1 MASYDTYYE
10 QIKKQTAADRQAAK
24 DKSNKIFEN
33 QKAVANEQF
42 KAQLKDTTSAY
53 DEQYRLARIQKAVNE
68 RQIVEN
74 MANMGLTDS
83 GLNRTQ
89 VTANQLSY
97 GNRIGRIDTEKQKA
111 TDALALAL
119 RSNTTTIE
127 NNRISAEAA
136 IDDKYDKYAS
146 DVATDMYKADVAAA
160 SRSYSSGGGSKGS
173 VVRYTRV
180 REEGNYVVYRDQNG
194 KETKVAKG
202 LNPYTGNKANKSS
215 TTTQYGVWNGYQPKG
230 VMVGLTSYNKP
241 IYAQLSGTGQQAYD
255 AYGNLKNVLQTK
267 YNGQTRY
274 WMWDDYS
281 DDYLEVG
288 IN

>member
-42 KAQLKDTTSAY
+42 TTQLKDTTSAY

-68 RQIVEN
+68 RQIAEN

-89 VTANQLSY
+89 ITANQLSY

-119 RSNTTTIE
+119 RGNLTTIE
-127 NNRISAEAA
+127 NNRIQKEAE
-136 IDDKYDKYAS
+136 IDSQFDKYAS
-146 DVATDMYKADVAAA
+146 DAATDMYKADVAAA
-160 SRSYSSGGGSKGS
+160 SRSYSSGGGKKSISASLSDIKS
-173 VVRYTRV
+173 
-180 REEGNYVVYRDQNG
+180 
-194 KETKVAKG
+194 AI
-202 LNPYTGNKANKSS
+202 KSS
-215 TTTQYGVWNGYQPKG
+215 VKSKDDFNKIKATTMRRGNVVTKQRIVDGKIYRTYDEYKSDAVLNTLGKYAEA
-230 VMVGLTSYNKP
+230 GLIT
-241 IYAQLSGTGQQAYD
+241 
-255 AYGNLKNVLQTK
+255 
-267 YNGQTRY
+267 
-274 WMWDDYS
+274 WDEMDTY
-281 DDYLEVG
+281 YTLL
-288 IN
+288 N